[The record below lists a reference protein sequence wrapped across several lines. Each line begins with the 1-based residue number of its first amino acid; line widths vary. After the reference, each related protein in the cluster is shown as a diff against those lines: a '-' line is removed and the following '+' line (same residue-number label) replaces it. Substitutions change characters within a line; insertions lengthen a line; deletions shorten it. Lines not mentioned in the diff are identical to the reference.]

1 MSATQSIQRDLAFPY
16 KQAVICAVRCAL
28 RQTHG
33 AVFAACFVREHR
45 AAILVAAKGR
55 IRGDIG
61 RTAESEAIPLAAA
74 GERL

>member
-1 MSATQSIQRDLAFPY
+1 MSAPQSIQRDLAFAY

-55 IRGDIG
+55 IRGNIG
-61 RTAESEAIPLAAA
+61 RTAESETALLGVV